1 MSGAGALIGKRVLLT
16 GGGSGLGAVMALAL
30 AEAGAT
36 VIIAGRRRG
45 PLDDV
50 AAQAAAIT
58 AVEADV
64 TDEASVAAMFEAAGG
79 AVDIVIANA
88 GAAESAPLIETD
100 SALWARMLAINLTGT
115 FLTFREGLR
124 RMERRGWGRLIAV
137 ASTAGL
143 KGYAYVAPY
152 CAAKHGV
159 VGLVR
164 ALAQEI
170 VGKGIT
176 VNAVCPGFMDT
187 PLLARSVAT
196 IMARTGRSEQQARE
210 ALAASSPLRRFIWPS
225 EVADA
230 VLWLCGDGADAVTG
244 QAIAVCGGETV

>member
-1 MSGAGALIGKRVLLT
+1 MSGGGVVNGKRVLVT
-16 GGGSGLGAVMALAL
+16 GGGSGLGAVMAVAL

-36 VIIAGRRRG
+36 VVIAGRRRG

-50 AAQAAAIT
+50 AAQAVAIT
-58 AVEADV
+58 AVQADV

-100 SALWARMLAINLTGT
+100 SALWARMLATNLTGT

-124 RMERRGWGRLIAV
+124 RMQGRGWGRLIAV

-143 KGYAYVAPY
+143 KGYPYVAPY

-176 VNAVCPGFMDT
+176 VNAICPGFMDT
-187 PLLARSVAT
+187 PLLAQSVST
-196 IMARTGRSEQQARE
+196 IMAKTGRSEQQARE
-210 ALAASSPLRRFIWPS
+210 ALAATSPLRRFIRPS
-225 EVADA
+225 EVTDA
-230 VLWLCGDGADAVTG
+230 VLWLCGAGADAVTG
-244 QAIAVCGGETV
+244 QAIAICGGETV